1 MKGTFKIKGIVG
13 SGMVLQRNKINC
25 IYGTAEV
32 YSDVIMQFRGT
43 TSITQA
49 DEDGNWK
56 IEFSP
61 GEAGGPF
68 EMSIKCDAHHVEFTD
83 IYVGEVWVSSGQ
95 SNAQLPMERMK
106 FSYPEEFMQP
116 RNDRIRMITIPINW
130 SLDGEKDEIV
140 DVGWQSNADEGTKA
154 EGISGGVNWVCASP
168 ETLGSMSGTGYFFAK
183 RLSSEL
189 DVPVGIINASQGGS
203 PIASWLSRQALE
215 EMGDKKEY
223 LNQVVEYLAEGR
235 AAAKQKEMAENQ
247 KEWNDELYGAAA
259 APEKMF
265 DDQCEEV
272 DGWASVQVPGNFDV
286 ESAGFYWFKKVI
298 ELTAE
303 QVSHFDTFKTWLWMG
318 TIVDADTAWVNGVKV
333 GETPYCYPPRR
344 YPVPAGT
351 LHEGKNVIALRVQ
364 KNSKNGPLR
373 FFTEKPYYLF
383 TDNTF
388 VAPCAYRNLEE
399 RTESLYPLDGE
410 RIDLSGEWKMKKD
423 AQVRD
428 CPAGM
433 FFEWLPTALYNSMLA
448 PCLKHAV
455 SGVLWYQGESD
466 AGRPAEYKD
475 MLLKM
480 IDLWRHKFVYGSKQL
495 PFVIVQLPNWSDGWN
510 EDTASKD
517 GGWANIRQVEAD
529 VAEIAGDTG
538 LVVTIDAG
546 EWNDLHPE
554 KKKTIG
560 SRAAKE
566 ALRIAYG
573 KSFISPSPKADY
585 CEYKHGRYRV
595 RFDCGNSALVAHTVR
610 GNRADLNTESKDK
623 SVYGFSLL
631 YSKKGVEGVIE
642 ADAKLIDDYTVEIDV
657 PRGIGDVLELR
668 YLWADSPAPVNL
680 YSRNQLPAVPFRIVQ
695 K

>member
-32 YSDVIMQFRGT
+32 YSDVIMEFRGT
-43 TSITQA
+43 TSITQS

-68 EMSIKCDAHHVEFTD
+68 EMNIKCDEHRVSFTD

-95 SNAQLPMERMK
+95 SNAQLPMERLK
-106 FSYPEEFMQP
+106 FSYPEDFEQP
-116 RNDRIRMITIPINW
+116 ANERIRMITIPINW
-130 SLDGEKDEIV
+130 SLDGEKDEII

-154 EGISGGVNWVCASP
+154 EGISGGVHWVCASP

-183 RLSSEL
+183 KLSSEL

-203 PIASWLSRQALE
+203 PIASWLSQKALE
-215 EMGDKKEY
+215 EMGDKKDY
-223 LNQVVEYLAEGR
+223 LKQIVEYLAEGR
-235 AAAKQKEMAENQ
+235 AAAKQKEAAEEQ
-247 KEWNDELYGAAA
+247 KAWFDELYGAAT
-259 APEKMF
+259 APEKMY
-265 DDQCEEV
+265 DENCEEV
-272 DGWASVQVPGNFDV
+272 DGWKTVTVPGNFEVD
-286 ESAGFYWFKKVI
+286 SAGFYWFKKIV

-303 QVSHFDTFKTWLWMG
+303 QVQHFDTFKTWLWMG
-318 TIVDADTAWVNGVKV
+318 TIVDSDTAWVNGVKV

-344 YPVPAGT
+344 YHVPHGT
-351 LHEGKNVIALRVQ
+351 LHEGKNVICLRVQ

-410 RIDLSGEWKMKKD
+410 RIDLSGEWKMKED
-423 AQVRD
+423 AKLRD
-428 CPAGM
+428 FPPQM

-448 PCLKHAV
+448 PCFKHAIA
-455 SGVLWYQGESD
+455 GALWYQGESD
-466 AGRPAEYKD
+466 AMHPAEYKD

-480 IDLWRHKFVYGSKQL
+480 IDLWRHKFVYGAKDL

-510 EDTASKD
+510 EDVASKD

-529 VAEIAGDTG
+529 VADIAGDTG
-538 LVVTIDAG
+538 LVVAIDAG

-573 KSFISPSPKADY
+573 KNFISPSPKADY
-585 CEYKHGRYRV
+585 CEFKHGRFRV

-610 GNRADLNTESKDK
+610 GKKTDLNSESKDK
-623 SVYGFSLL
+623 AVHGFSLL

-642 ADAKLIDDYTVEIDV
+642 ADAKLIDDYTVEVEV
-657 PRGIGDVLELR
+657 PRGLGDVLELR

-680 YSRNQLPAVPFRIVQ
+680 YSRNQLPAAPFRIVQ
-695 K
+695 

>member
-1 MKGTFKIKGIVG
+1 
-13 SGMVLQRNKINC
+13 MVLQRNKINC

-32 YSDVIMQFRGT
+32 YSDVIMEFRGT
-43 TSITQA
+43 TSITQS
-49 DEDGNWK
+49 DEDGKWK

-68 EMSIKCDAHHVEFTD
+68 TMNIKCDDHRVEFTD

-106 FSYPEEFMQP
+106 FSYPEDFALP
-116 RNDRIRMITIPINW
+116 RNERIRMITIPINW

-154 EGISGGVNWVCASP
+154 EGLSGGVHWVCASP
-168 ETLGSMSGTGYFFAK
+168 ETLGEMSGTGYFFAK

-203 PIASWLSRQALE
+203 PVASWLSRQALE

-223 LNQVVEYLAEGR
+223 LSQIVEYLAEGR

-247 KEWNDELYGAAA
+247 KEWEGELYGAAA
-259 APEKMF
+259 TPEKMY
-265 DDQCEEV
+265 DEACEEV
-272 DGWASVQVPGNFDV
+272 DGWRTVQVPGNFDV
-286 ESAGFYWFKKVI
+286 ESAGFYWFKKIV

-303 QVSHFDTFKTWLWMG
+303 QVSHFNTFKTWLWMG

-410 RIDLSGEWKMKKD
+410 RIDLSGEWKMKVD
-423 AQVRD
+423 AKIRD
-428 CPAGM
+428 FPPQM

-448 PCLKHAV
+448 PCFKHAIA
-455 SGVLWYQGESD
+455 GALWYQGESD
-466 AGRPAEYKD
+466 AMHPAEYKD

-510 EDTASKD
+510 EDVTSKD
-517 GGWANIRQVEAD
+517 GGWAVIRQVQSD
-529 VAEIAGDTG
+529 VAEIAGDAG
-538 LVVTIDAG
+538 LVVAIDAG

-573 KSFISPSPKADY
+573 KNFISASPKAEF
-585 CEYKHGRYRV
+585 CELKHGRFRV
-595 RFDCGNSALVAHTVR
+595 RFDCGNSALVAHSVR
-610 GNRADLNTESKDK
+610 GKRADLNSESKDK
-623 SVYGFSLL
+623 VVYGFSLL
-631 YSKKGVEGVIE
+631 YRKKGVEGVIE
-642 ADAKLIDDYTVEIDV
+642 ADAKLIDDCTVEIDV
-657 PRGIGDVLELR
+657 PRGLGDVLELR
-668 YLWADSPAPVNL
+668 YLWSDSPAPVNL
-680 YSRNQLPAVPFRIVQ
+680 YSRNQLPAAPFRIVQ

>member
-1 MKGTFKIKGIVG
+1 MKGTFKIKGLMG

-25 IYGTAEV
+25 IFGTAEV
-32 YSDVIMQFRGT
+32 YSDVIMEFRGT
-43 TSITQA
+43 TSITQS

-68 EMSIKCDAHHVEFTD
+68 TMNIKCDSHSVEFTD

-106 FSYPEEFMQP
+106 FSYPEDFALP
-116 RNDRIRMITIPINW
+116 RNERIRMLTVPINW

-183 RLSSEL
+183 KLSKEL

-215 EMGDKKEY
+215 EMGDKKDY
-223 LNQVVEYLAEGR
+223 LKQVVEFLADGR

-247 KEWNDELYGAAA
+247 KEWDGELYGAAT

-265 DDQCEEV
+265 DEACEEV
-272 DGWASVQVPGNFDV
+272 DGWKSVTVPGNFDV
-286 ESAGFYWFKKVI
+286 ESAGFFWFKKII

-303 QVSHFDTFKTWLWMG
+303 QVQHFNTYKTWLWMG
-318 TIVDADTAWVNGVKV
+318 TIVDADTAWVNGKEV
-333 GETPYCYPPRR
+333 GSTPYCYPPRR
-344 YPVPAGT
+344 YLVPAGT

-364 KNSKNGPLR
+364 KNSAHGPLR

-383 TDNTF
+383 TENTF
-388 VAPCAYRNLEE
+388 VAPCVCRNVEG
-399 RTESLYPLDGE
+399 RSESLYPLDGE
-410 RIDLSGEWKMKKD
+410 RIDLSGEWKMKED
-423 AQVRD
+423 AKVRD

-448 PCLKHAV
+448 PCFKHAIA
-455 SGVLWYQGESD
+455 GALWYQGESD
-466 AGRPAEYKD
+466 AMHPAEYKD

-480 IDLWRHKFVYGSKQL
+480 IDLWRHKFVYGSKDL

-510 EDTASKD
+510 EDAASKD

-529 VAEIAGDTG
+529 VAEIAGHTG
-538 LVVTIDAG
+538 LAVTIDAG

-554 KKKTIG
+554 KKKTVG
-560 SRAAKE
+560 YRAAKE
-566 ALRIAYG
+566 ALRVAYG
-573 KSFISPSPKADY
+573 KNFISPSPKADF
-585 CEYKHGRYRV
+585 CELKHGRFRV
-595 RFDCGNSALVAHTVR
+595 RFDCGNSSLVACKVF
-610 GNRADLNTESKDK
+610 GKNVDLNAESKDK
-623 SVYGFSLL
+623 KIYGFSLL
-631 YSKKGVEGVIE
+631 CSKKGNENIIE
-642 ADAKLIDDYTVEIDV
+642 ADATLVDDYTVEVEV

-668 YLWADSPAPVNL
+668 YLWADSHYGICAP
-680 YSRNQLPAVPFRIVQ
+680 QT